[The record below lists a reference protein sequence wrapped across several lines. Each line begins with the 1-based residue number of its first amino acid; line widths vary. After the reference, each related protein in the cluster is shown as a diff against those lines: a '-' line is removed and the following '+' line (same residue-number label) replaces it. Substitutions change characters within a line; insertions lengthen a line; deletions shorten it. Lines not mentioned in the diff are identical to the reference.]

1 MAAVVEAFIQSP
13 SETLLD
19 SCTKDQLLKIADH
32 FGIEIAVTRLKD
44 TIKRILKAT
53 LMEEGVLASDE
64 GKGLPS
70 TMVSPGGSLTFDQQK
85 ELLLIQMEHE
95 KTKMDNE
102 LALEKTKMDKE
113 LALEAMKQRTEQAKL
128 DIEQFKL
135 DLVREGKMAGTD
147 ITRSAGSSRVDC
159 TKNLRLL
166 PKFDEEDPD
175 TFFSLFE
182 RLADSQEWPD
192 SERTLLLQCVFRG
205 KAQKA
210 YAALTAEQCKEYKMV
225 KDAVL
230 KAYEL
235 VPEAYR
241 QLFRNW
247 KKGVKQTHV
256 DFERELDIHFDRWC
270 SASSVVSFEELRN
283 LVVLEQF
290 KQSLPDYIS
299 TYINERKVKTP
310 KEAAVL
316 ADDIV

>member
-32 FGIEIAVTRLKD
+32 FGIEIAATRLKD

-85 ELLLIQMEHE
+85 ELMLIQMEHE
-95 KTKMDNE
+95 KTKMEYELALEKTKMENE

-166 PKFDEEDPD
+166 PKFDEEDQIR
-175 TFFSLFE
+175 FFPCLN
-182 RLADSQEWPD
+182 
-192 SERTLLLQCVFRG
+192 V
-205 KAQKA
+205 
-210 YAALTAEQCKEYKMV
+210 
-225 KDAVL
+225 
-230 KAYEL
+230 
-235 VPEAYR
+235 
-241 QLFRNW
+241 
-247 KKGVKQTHV
+247 
-256 DFERELDIHFDRWC
+256 
-270 SASSVVSFEELRN
+270 
-283 LVVLEQF
+283 
-290 KQSLPDYIS
+290 
-299 TYINERKVKTP
+299 
-310 KEAAVL
+310 
-316 ADDIV
+316 